1 MLLLRPI
8 PVLMLLS
15 LPVASLLADEI
26 DKEAIKQLNQ
36 VIQTR
41 PDDAAVYLERGERY
55 RDDSEYRLALID
67 FNTAERLNPDLPTI
81 DLARAKVY
89 NDINRHELTEEYL
102 LRFLRLKPH
111 NLKALRL
118 LVGLYIKRERYQEAD
133 AIYARILDTFA
144 EPALSFYFLRS
155 QNRESYGDLAGALA
169 VIEAAI
175 QAAGW
180 QPMLENKA
188 IDCEIKLGQHQAAI
202 QRLDR
207 LVERDG
213 KRQYRYYQ
221 KKAEILLLL
230 DDPAAARKNFVLALT
245 ALDERHPT
253 LTYLPA
259 LKALREDLA
268 ESIRAL
274 GESDSDGRVE

>member
-89 NDINRHELTEEYL
+89 NDINRHQLTEEYL
-102 LRFLRLKPH
+102 LRLACIS
-111 NLKALRL
+111 NAS
-118 LVGLYIKRERYQEAD
+118 
-133 AIYARILDTFA
+133 AIRRRMQST
-144 EPALSFYFLRS
+144 PAYS
-155 QNRESYGDLAGALA
+155 
-169 VIEAAI
+169 I
-175 QAAGW
+175 
-180 QPMLENKA
+180 P
-188 IDCEIKLGQHQAAI
+188 
-202 QRLDR
+202 
-207 LVERDG
+207 
-213 KRQYRYYQ
+213 
-221 KKAEILLLL
+221 
-230 DDPAAARKNFVLALT
+230 
-245 ALDERHPT
+245 
-253 LTYLPA
+253 LPS
-259 LKALREDLA
+259 LP
-268 ESIRAL
+268 
-274 GESDSDGRVE
+274 